1 MENTVEKKKRIFS
14 GIQPSGE
21 LTLGSYMGAIRNWVD
36 LQEEYDCLY
45 CIVDMHAITVR
56 QDPAT
61 LRRRSV
67 NQLAQYIACGLDPKK
82 NIMFIQSH
90 VPQHAELS
98 WVLGCYTQFGELSR
112 MTQFKA
118 KAKQHADN
126 ITAGLFTYPVLM
138 ASDILLYQADL
149 VPVGGDQKQHVEI
162 CRDIATRFNGLY
174 GDTFKLPDPYIP
186 KVGAR
191 IMSLTTP
198 TSKMSKSDKDQ
209 NGCVYMLEKPEDIL
223 RKFKKAM
230 TDSDACVRFDP
241 ENKPGVSNLMQIY
254 SVATGKDYAAI
265 EAEFAGQGYGSFKTA
280 VGESV
285 VELLRPIRE
294 ETERLLA
301 DKAYLESVYRAGAEK
316 AAYVAN
322 RTLSKVYKKVGF
334 LAR

>member
-1 MENTVEKKKRIFS
+1 MADQKKKRIFS

-21 LTLGSYMGAIRNWVD
+21 LTLGSYMGAIKNWVA
-36 LQEEYDCLY
+36 LQDEYDCLY

-61 LRRRSV
+61 LRKRSV
-67 NQLAQYIACGLDPKK
+67 NQLAQYIACGLDPEK

-98 WVLGCYTQFGELSR
+98 WILGCYTQFGELSR

-118 KAKQHADN
+118 KSAQHADN

-138 ASDILLYQADL
+138 AADILLYQADL

-254 SVATGKDYAAI
+254 SVATGRDYAAI
-265 EAEFAGQGYGSFKTA
+265 EEEFAGQGYGSFKTA

-301 DKAYLESVYRAGAEK
+301 DKSYLESVYRAGAEK

>member
-1 MENTVEKKKRIFS
+1 MSTVRPRTVS
-14 GIQPSGE
+14 GMRPTGP
-21 LTLGSYMGAIRNWVD
+21 LHLGHYFGVLKNWVE
-36 LQEEYDCLY
+36 LQHTEEAYFFVADW
-45 CIVDMHAITVR
+45 HALTSDYA
-56 QDPAT
+56 DPSNIAT
-61 LRRRSV
+61 NV
-67 NQLAQYIACGLDPKK
+67 EEMVKDWVAAGLDPEKCV
-82 NIMFIQSH
+82 IFRQSA
-90 VPQHAELS
+90 VKEHAELS
-98 WVLGCYTQFGELSR
+98 LLLSMITPVSWLERNPTYKEQQQQITNKDLG
-112 MTQFKA
+112 
-118 KAKQHADN
+118 N
-126 ITAGLFTYPVLM
+126 AGFLCYPVLM
-138 ASDILLYQADL
+138 AADILLYQADL
-149 VPVGGDQKQHVEI
+149 VPVGQDQKQHVEI
-162 CRDIATRFNGLY
+162 CRDIATRFNGIY

-223 RKFKKAM
+223 RKFKKAL

-254 SVATGKDYAAI
+254 SVATGRDYAAI

-301 DKAYLESVYRAGAEK
+301 DKSYLESVYRAGAEK